1 MLFFS
6 DFWPILTK
14 KSKFYMGNF
23 HFFNNNDIKSIP
35 VYRVV
40 CVEQKSQSLHFPQTY
55 RILVMND

>member
-1 MLFFS
+1 
-6 DFWPILTK
+6 
-14 KSKFYMGNF
+14 MGNF

-40 CVEQKSQSLHFPQTY
+40 CVEQKIQSLHFPQTY